1 MAAQFNADGTI
12 KGYAD
17 LKIQVN
23 NISSTVTSNKT
34 AADAAF
40 KTLTDNLNAEIRD
53 RQALENVYEATWV
66 YQNDHLLSL
75 MAAQFNADGTIKG
88 YADLK
93 IQVNN
98 ISSTVTSNKTAADN
112 AITNIN
118 NDLGRLWDYAEDID
132 EEQTESAT
140 WISQNKNKWSAV
152 AASFNSNGTINAYGR
167 IALYVNDKFST
178 FEVDADRINFKTG
191 TFKITNQQGITTFS
205 IDSDGNMFLLGTV
218 GTQLSYNTVKFLDDS
233 YTINLSRDHYSIY
246 CLSGGSISDEQEITL
261 PDASSCVGLLLT
273 FFCEY
278 KAHTRSWL
286 EPKLKGNFYKPTDTS
301 YGNTSTELV
310 VETFKVYRLLSVG
323 SFWAPL

>member
-1 MAAQFNADGTI
+1 MKIQVNGISTTVTNNKTAADRAINGLRNDLNEEISDRQDLEDQYYGTWVYQNDRLLSLMAAQFNSDGTI

-23 NISSTVTSNKT
+23 NISSTVTSNK
-34 AADAAF
+34 
-40 KTLTDNLNAEIRD
+40 R
-53 RQALENVYEATWV
+53 
-66 YQNDHLLSL
+66 
-75 MAAQFNADGTIKG
+75 
-88 YADLK
+88 
-93 IQVNN
+93 
-98 ISSTVTSNKTAADN
+98 AADN

-118 NDLGRLWDYAEDID
+118 NDLDSLWDYAEDID
-132 EEQTESAT
+132 EKQTESAT

-205 IDSDGNMFLLGTV
+205 IDGDGNMFLLGTV

-233 YTINLSRDHYSIY
+233 YTIKLSRDHYSIY
-246 CLSGGSISDEQEITL
+246 CLSGGGIGAEQEVTL

-278 KAHTRSWL
+278 KAHSRSWV
-286 EPKLKGNFYKPTDTS
+286 EPKLKGLFYKPTDTN
-301 YGNTSTELV
+301 YGNTVTELV
-310 VETFKVYRLLSVG
+310 VETLKVYRLLSVG
-323 SFWAPL
+323 NFWAPL